1 MSCGRRRLTSLP
13 REPSGSLKMPFGER
27 KIGIKNSSTGHT
39 VEEVIVRR
47 HADLS
52 RSMTRSRIR
61 LDSENHSPSTNRSR
75 LLVHH
80 DGYFPPTGYTVLG
93 NDFSDGINN
102 QQYDHHSRDY
112 DDSSL
117 RSLTNYCQSLRFR
130 VAVCSAQ
137 QMKSCSCFP

>member
-1 MSCGRRRLTSLP
+1 
-13 REPSGSLKMPFGER
+13 MPFSER

-47 HADLS
+47 HPDHR

-61 LDSENHSPSTNRSR
+61 IDSRNNFPSTDRSG

-80 DGYFPPTGYTVLG
+80 DGYSPPTGYTVLG
-93 NDFSDGINN
+93 NDCSDGYNN
-102 QQYDHHSRDY
+102 QQYDQHSRDS

-117 RSLTNYCQSLRFR
+117 QSLTNYCQSLRFR
-130 VAVCSAQ
+130 VAVCREQ
-137 QMKSCSCFP
+137 QIKSCLCFP